1 MRKILTACTLSFLGS
16 SVLSQPTENQ
26 LQPLQQEI
34 RIPSITSR
42 WKRPDDKDSPEI
54 TIEEIERCIGQ
65 NVNMQ
70 LEVRDVKQMQLQ
82 LEPERAE
89 LDKMNGE
96 LKLSATAIE
105 TSRTRLQ
112 EQIGRIQSES
122 ANLSSQ
128 LSIIDKKK
136 NATPKS
142 QAEVKAINALVASYN
157 ADVAQH
163 NKRRGLLIKDQQTF
177 NASVDKH
184 NVGVTELSQRVVMF
198 NKHNEDFQ
206 AMAAALTKKSEQFVS
221 NCAGERQLKKS

>member
-1 MRKILTACTLSFLGS
+1 MRKILTACMLSLIGS
-16 SVLSQPTENQ
+16 PALCQPTDGQ

-65 NVNMQ
+65 DVNMQ
-70 LEVRDVKQMQLQ
+70 NEVRNVKQQQLQ
-82 LEPERAE
+82 LEPERAA
-89 LDKMNGE
+89 LDKGNGE

-105 TSRTRLQ
+105 TNRTSLQ
-112 EQIGRIQSES
+112 EQIDKIQSES

-128 LSIIDKKK
+128 LSIIEKKK

-157 ADVAQH
+157 ADVARH
-163 NKRRGLLIKDQQTF
+163 NKRREYLIKDQQSF
-177 NASVDKH
+177 NASVEKH
-184 NVGVTELSQRVVMF
+184 NAAVAELSQRVVVF
-198 NKHNEDFQ
+198 NKHNDDFQ
-206 AMAAALTKKSEQFVS
+206 DMAAALTKKSEQYVS
-221 NCAGERQLKKS
+221 SCAGERLLKK